1 MNRLTVELK
10 NLIIRRRAYF
20 QYDEQRIARENLSI
34 LKRASFVTVLLLIL
48 FLTLT
53 PYILEGWHASLQHIM
68 FIPIICVFLFFSV
81 LSEKRMTATRRKA
94 TVMCSLFSAILLT
107 FIILIDVFSDPSAP
121 STFMPVICVTLPM
134 LFVVPI
140 RTSLSLVTGF
150 GILYIFLVA
159 RFKDA
164 SIAYYD
170 ILNILVALSFSA
182 AIANFT
188 MSLRMRDFE
197 LQMKY
202 RRLSMGD
209 SLSGLYNKQTCISMI
224 RRHIE
229 ENRTSVR
236 GTMIILDIDDFKIIN
251 DVYGHYVGDI
261 ILNCM
266 GKALQ
271 SVFLVTDII
280 GRFGGDEFLLFAG
293 DLISE
298 NVVRRKCEML
308 SERFRHMVAESMKDR
323 DIGISCSIGAVIV
336 KNKETDYETL
346 FQRADGALYEA
357 KKLGKDR
364 TVVCLGV

>member
-1 MNRLTVELK
+1 M
-10 NLIIRRRAYF
+10 
-20 QYDEQRIARENLSI
+20 
-34 LKRASFVTVLLLIL
+34 LLLIL

-68 FIPIICVFLFFSV
+68 FVPIICVFLFFSV